1 MSDLPKIGT
10 VTTAKQK
17 AGLGLGR
24 WVKVY
29 WAGEPNG
36 PVLVTLD
43 VPGAWSKFLCFE
55 VSALIVSIKFCAM
68 VK

>member
-1 MSDLPKIGT
+1 MNEPKIGT
-10 VTTAKQK
+10 VTTVPQK

-29 WAGEPNG
+29 WADAANG

-55 VSALIVSIKFCAM
+55 VSALLVSIKFCLA